1 MAEEKKEEMVVEAI
15 GLTKIFKDFWNRP
28 KARAVN
34 GLNLQIRKGEVFGL
48 LGPNGSGKSTTI
60 KMILG
65 LLYPTRGELRVF
77 GQDPQNVAIKS
88 RIGYLPEETYLYK
101 YLTAAETLDFYG
113 ALFGLDAQQRKERSG
128 QLLEMVGLAH
138 AVDRPVGEFSKGMAR
153 RIGLAQ
159 ALVND
164 PDLVILDEPTSGL
177 DPIGCREVKDVI
189 RLLASRGKTV
199 ILCSHLLADVQ
210 DVCER
215 VVVLYG
221 GQIRAEGMLD
231 DILRE
236 EDKTQIVTPRLSPET
251 VAELRQFFAA
261 HGVKDLDRVKVDY
274 PGRDLEDFFLEVVRK
289 ATEQNVS
296 TAGAHAPGAMP
307 EYLQGGA
314 AAPSGVDLLKSLQGD
329 READAR
335 KAEAAKAEAQLR
347 AAKEA
352 KDAEKQ
358 KALEGLKGQAEPTAA
373 EEAAAQKAAR
383 EEEDARAREELNQKL
398 AGLNLKK

>member
-1 MAEEKKEEMVVEAI
+1 MAEEQGAELVVEAV

-34 GLNLQIRKGEVFGL
+34 GLDLSIRKGEVFGL

-77 GQDPQNVAIKS
+77 GQDPQKVSIKS

-101 YLTAAETLDFYG
+101 YLTAFETLDFYG
-113 ALFGLDAQQRKERSG
+113 ALFGLDAGQRRERAS

-159 ALVND
+159 ALIND

-210 DVCER
+210 DVCQR

-221 GQIRAEGMLD
+221 GQIRAQGLLS

-236 EDKTQIVTPRLSPET
+236 EDKTQIITPRLSEKT
-251 VAELRQFFAA
+251 VAELKDFLAT
-261 HGVKDLDRVKVDY
+261 HGVGGLDRVSVDH
-274 PGRDLEDFFLEVVRK
+274 PGRDLEDFFLEVVRQ
-289 ATEQNVS
+289 ATEQKVS

-307 EYLQGGA
+307 GYLQGQPATGAEILESLKGDAEEAKRQA
-314 AAPSGVDLLKSLQGD
+314 AAKETEERL
-329 READAR
+329 R
-335 KAEAAKAEAQLR
+335 AAT

-352 KDAEKQ
+352 EKL
-358 KALEGLKGQAEPTAA
+358 KALEGLKV
-373 EEAAAQKAAR
+373 EEKRPEETQQEKDAKKA
-383 EEEDARAREELNQKL
+383 EEDAKAREELNKKL
-398 AGLNLKK
+398 EGLNLKK

>member
-1 MAEEKKEEMVVEAI
+1 MAEEQGAELVVEAV

-34 GLNLQIRKGEVFGL
+34 GLDLSIKKGEVFGL

-77 GQDPQNVAIKS
+77 GQDPQRVSIKS

-101 YLTAAETLDFYG
+101 YLTAFETLDFYG
-113 ALFGLDAQQRKERSG
+113 ALFGLDADQRRERAS

-159 ALVND
+159 ALIND

-210 DVCER
+210 DVCQR

-221 GQIRAEGMLD
+221 GQIRAQGLLS

-236 EDKTQIVTPRLSPET
+236 EDKTQIITPRLSEKT
-251 VAELRQFFAA
+251 VAELKDFLAA
-261 HGVKDLDRVKVDY
+261 HGVGGLDRVSVDH
-274 PGRDLEDFFLEVVRK
+274 PGRDLEDFFLEVVRQ
-289 ATEQNVS
+289 ATEQKVS

-307 EYLQGGA
+307 GYLQGQPATGAEILESLKGDAEEAKRQA
-314 AAPSGVDLLKSLQGD
+314 AAKETEERL
-329 READAR
+329 R
-335 KAEAAKAEAQLR
+335 AAT

-352 KDAEKQ
+352 EKL
-358 KALEGLKGQAEPTAA
+358 KALEGLKVEEKKPEETQQEMDAKKA
-373 EEAAAQKAAR
+373 EEEAK
-383 EEEDARAREELNQKL
+383 AREELNKKL
-398 AGLNLKK
+398 EGLNLKK

>member
-1 MAEEKKEEMVVEAI
+1 MVEAV

-34 GLNLQIRKGEVFGL
+34 GLDLSIKKGEVFGL

-77 GQDPQNVAIKS
+77 GQDPQKVSIKS

-101 YLTAAETLDFYG
+101 YLTAFETLDFYG
-113 ALFGLDAQQRKERSG
+113 ALFGLDAGQRRERAS

-159 ALVND
+159 ALIND

-210 DVCER
+210 DVCQR

-221 GQIRAEGMLD
+221 GQIRAQGLLS

-236 EDKTQIVTPRLSPET
+236 EDKTQIITPRLSEKT
-251 VAELRQFFAA
+251 VAELKDFLAT
-261 HGVKDLDRVKVDY
+261 HGVGGLDRVSVDH
-274 PGRDLEDFFLEVVRK
+274 PGRDLEDFFLEVVRQ
-289 ATEQNVS
+289 ATEQKVS

-307 EYLQGGA
+307 GYLQGQPATGAEILESLKGDAEEAKRQA
-314 AAPSGVDLLKSLQGD
+314 AAKETEERL
-329 READAR
+329 R
-335 KAEAAKAEAQLR
+335 AAT

-352 KDAEKQ
+352 EKL
-358 KALEGLKGQAEPTAA
+358 KALEGLKV
-373 EEAAAQKAAR
+373 EEEKPEETQQEKDAKKA
-383 EEEDARAREELNQKL
+383 EEDARAREELNKKL
-398 AGLNLKK
+398 EGLNLKK

>member
-1 MAEEKKEEMVVEAI
+1 MAEEQGAELVVEAV

-34 GLNLQIRKGEVFGL
+34 GLDLSIRKGEVFGL

-77 GQDPQNVAIKS
+77 GQDPQKVSIKS

-101 YLTAAETLDFYG
+101 YLTAFETLDFYG
-113 ALFGLDAQQRKERSG
+113 ALFGLDAGQRRERAS

-159 ALVND
+159 ALIND

-210 DVCER
+210 DVCQR

-221 GQIRAEGMLD
+221 GQIRAQGLLS

-236 EDKTQIVTPRLSPET
+236 EDKTQIITPRLSEKT
-251 VAELRQFFAA
+251 VAELKDFLAT
-261 HGVKDLDRVKVDY
+261 HGVGGLDRVSVDH
-274 PGRDLEDFFLEVVRK
+274 PGRDLEDFFLEVVRQ
-289 ATEQNVS
+289 ATEQKVS

-307 EYLQGGA
+307 GYLQGQPATGAEILESLKGDAEEAKRQA
-314 AAPSGVDLLKSLQGD
+314 AAKETEERL
-329 READAR
+329 R
-335 KAEAAKAEAQLR
+335 AAT

-352 KDAEKQ
+352 EKL
-358 KALEGLKGQAEPTAA
+358 KALEGLKVEEEKPEETQQEKDAKKA
-373 EEAAAQKAAR
+373 EEVAK
-383 EEEDARAREELNQKL
+383 AREELNKKL
-398 AGLNLKK
+398 EGLNLKK

>member
-1 MAEEKKEEMVVEAI
+1 MAEEQGAELVVEAV

-34 GLNLQIRKGEVFGL
+34 GLDLSIKKGEVFGL

-77 GQDPQNVAIKS
+77 GQDPQKVSIKS

-101 YLTAAETLDFYG
+101 YLTAFETLDFYG
-113 ALFGLDAQQRKERSG
+113 ALFGLDAGQRRERAS

-159 ALVND
+159 ALIND

-210 DVCER
+210 DVCQR

-221 GQIRAEGMLD
+221 GQIRAQGLLS

-236 EDKTQIVTPRLSPET
+236 EDKTQIITPRLSEKT
-251 VAELRQFFAA
+251 VAELKDFLAT
-261 HGVKDLDRVKVDY
+261 HGVGGLDRVSVDH
-274 PGRDLEDFFLEVVRK
+274 PGRDLEDFFLEVVRQ
-289 ATEQNVS
+289 ATEQKVS

-307 EYLQGGA
+307 GYLQGQPATGTEILESLKGDAEEAKRQA
-314 AAPSGVDLLKSLQGD
+314 AAKETEERL
-329 READAR
+329 R
-335 KAEAAKAEAQLR
+335 AAT

-352 KDAEKQ
+352 EKL
-358 KALEGLKGQAEPTAA
+358 KALEGLKV
-373 EEAAAQKAAR
+373 EEEKPEETQQEKDAKKA
-383 EEEDARAREELNQKL
+383 EEDAKAREELNKKL
-398 AGLNLKK
+398 EGLNLKK

>member
-1 MAEEKKEEMVVEAI
+1 MAEEQGAELVVEAV

-34 GLNLQIRKGEVFGL
+34 GLDLSIKKGEVFGL

-77 GQDPQNVAIKS
+77 GQDPQKVSIKS

-101 YLTAAETLDFYG
+101 YLTAFETLDFYG
-113 ALFGLDAQQRKERSG
+113 ALFGLDAGQRRERAS

-159 ALVND
+159 ALIND

-210 DVCER
+210 DVCQR

-221 GQIRAEGMLD
+221 GQIRAQGLLS

-236 EDKTQIVTPRLSPET
+236 EDKTQIITPRLSEKT
-251 VAELRQFFAA
+251 VAELKDFLAT
-261 HGVKDLDRVKVDY
+261 HGVGGLGRVSVDH
-274 PGRDLEDFFLEVVRK
+274 PGRDLEDFFLEVVRQ
-289 ATEQNVS
+289 ATEQKVS

-307 EYLQGGA
+307 GYLQGQPATGAEILESLKGDAEDAKRQA
-314 AAPSGVDLLKSLQGD
+314 AAKETEERL
-329 READAR
+329 R
-335 KAEAAKAEAQLR
+335 AAT

-352 KDAEKQ
+352 EKL
-358 KALEGLKGQAEPTAA
+358 KALEGLKV
-373 EEAAAQKAAR
+373 EEEKPEETQQEKDAKKA
-383 EEEDARAREELNQKL
+383 EEDARAREELNKKL
-398 AGLNLKK
+398 EGLNLKK

>member
-1 MAEEKKEEMVVEAI
+1 MAEEQGAELVVEAV

-34 GLNLQIRKGEVFGL
+34 GLDLSIRKGEAFGL

-77 GQDPQNVAIKS
+77 GQDPQKVSIKS

-101 YLTAAETLDFYG
+101 YLTAFETLDFYG
-113 ALFGLDAQQRKERSG
+113 ALFGLDAGQRRERAS

-159 ALVND
+159 ALIND

-210 DVCER
+210 DVCQR

-221 GQIRAEGMLD
+221 GQIRAQGLLS

-236 EDKTQIVTPRLSPET
+236 EDKTQIITPRLSEKT
-251 VAELRQFFAA
+251 VAELKDFLAT
-261 HGVKDLDRVKVDY
+261 HGVGGLDRVSVDH
-274 PGRDLEDFFLEVVRK
+274 PGRDLEDFFLEVVRQ
-289 ATEQNVS
+289 ATEQKVS

-307 EYLQGGA
+307 GYLQGQPATGAEILESLKGDAEEAKRQA
-314 AAPSGVDLLKSLQGD
+314 AAKETEERL
-329 READAR
+329 R
-335 KAEAAKAEAQLR
+335 AAT

-352 KDAEKQ
+352 EKL
-358 KALEGLKGQAEPTAA
+358 KALEGLKV
-373 EEAAAQKAAR
+373 EEEKPEETQQEKDAKKA
-383 EEEDARAREELNQKL
+383 EEDAKAREELNKKL
-398 AGLNLKK
+398 EGLNLKK

>member
-1 MAEEKKEEMVVEAI
+1 MAEEQGAELVVEAV

-34 GLNLQIRKGEVFGL
+34 GLDLSIRKGEVFGL

-77 GQDPQNVAIKS
+77 GQDPQKVSIKS

-101 YLTAAETLDFYG
+101 YLTAFETLDFYG
-113 ALFGLDAQQRKERSG
+113 ALFGLDAGQRRERAS

-159 ALVND
+159 ALIND

-210 DVCER
+210 DVCQR

-221 GQIRAEGMLD
+221 GQIRAQGLLS

-236 EDKTQIVTPRLSPET
+236 EDKTQIITPRLSEKT
-251 VAELRQFFAA
+251 VAELKDFLAT
-261 HGVKDLDRVKVDY
+261 HGVGGLDRVSVDH
-274 PGRDLEDFFLEVVRK
+274 PGRDLEDFFLEVVRQ
-289 ATEQNVS
+289 ATEQKVS

-307 EYLQGGA
+307 GYLQGQPATGAEILESLKGDAEEAKRQA
-314 AAPSGVDLLKSLQGD
+314 AAKETEERL
-329 READAR
+329 R
-335 KAEAAKAEAQLR
+335 AAT

-352 KDAEKQ
+352 EKL
-358 KALEGLKGQAEPTAA
+358 KALEGLKVEEEKPEETQQEKDAKKA
-373 EEAAAQKAAR
+373 EEVAK
-383 EEEDARAREELNQKL
+383 AREELNKKL
-398 AGLNLKK
+398 VGLNLKK